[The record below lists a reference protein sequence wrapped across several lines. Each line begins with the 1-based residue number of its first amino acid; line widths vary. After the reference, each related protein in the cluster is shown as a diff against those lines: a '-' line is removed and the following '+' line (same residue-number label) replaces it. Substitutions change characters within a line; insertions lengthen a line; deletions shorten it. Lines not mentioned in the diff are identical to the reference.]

1 MEAKTVVPRR
11 RRWIVFL
18 PILAF
23 ALVIGAGFIGLGLA
37 WRADQAHAGEHEFVV
52 IVPKGTAIL
61 QSRGQDSLMVPQ
73 KLRLTLG
80 DLDTLV
86 IRNEDDWPLRVGPFR
101 LEGNQQ
107 YRQRFRS
114 TGVFKLVCTT
124 MYHEDQVEIT
134 VVESSDL
141 WRRLLAMR

>member
-1 MEAKTVVPRR
+1 MSADGKRRTAGGLRAAVGGLVVLL
-11 RRWIVFL
+11 VL
-18 PILAF
+18 AALAF
-23 ALVIGAGFIGLGLA
+23 GAA
-37 WRADQAHAGEHEFVV
+37 WRTDQANPREHEFLV

-86 IRNEDDWPLRVGPFR
+86 IRNEDDFTLRVGPFR
-101 LEGNQQ
+101 LEANQQ

-114 TGVFKLVCTT
+114 PGVFKLVCAT

-134 VVESSDL
+134 VVESPDL
-141 WRRLLAMR
+141 WRRMLAMR